1 MSELLEVEP
10 VAAGESGAE
19 VDAEGGCHGAEG
31 EAEGEDAGLAHRPT
45 FASSRA
51 PRWSE
56 PSVSGRTVSFRRRS
70 PCVTGQSM
78 SRAPCVPLAGVLP
91 LPRVLRRAP
100 TLLAHARTPARFQLG
115 RASCR
120 GRVCQYV

>member
-56 PSVSGRTVSFRRRS
+56 PSVSGSTVSFRRRS

-91 LPRVLRRAP
+91 RSEEHKSELQSLMRISYAVFCL
-100 TLLAHARTPARFQLG
+100 TKKNISYT
-115 RASCR
+115 
-120 GRVCQYV
+120 

>member
-56 PSVSGRTVSFRRRS
+56 PSVSGSTVSFRRRS

-78 SRAPCVPLAGVLP
+78 SRAPCVPLARSAER
-91 LPRVLRRAP
+91 RVGKECVS
-100 TLLAHARTPARFQLG
+100 T
-115 RASCR
+115 CR
-120 GRVCQYV
+120 SRWSPYH